1 MHKSSAFILHSSS
14 FITYKKMRLPT
25 LPSSSNSQVFMEGD
39 VSIDASAAIA
49 PGVILRA
56 DPDSQITIAAGV
68 CIGMGAVLHACGGT
82 LEVEAGAN
90 LGAGVL
96 IVGKSTIGA
105 NACIGAVTTIWN
117 KSIEPWQV
125 VSAASVIGD
134 TGRQVVGVSSPST
147 STSSPETSNSPGS
160 STTIQTSKDP
170 HAIAHEKEP
179 LNGQVPANRAESATD
194 EDRQESLSP
203 EASSSE
209 PKTEKPTSESTKP
222 VYGQGSLDR
231 ILKTLL
237 PYNQQSLNRQSFN
250 RPPEDD

>member
-1 MHKSSAFILHSSS
+1 MH
-14 FITYKKMRLPT
+14 LPT
-25 LPSSSNSQVFMEGD
+25 LPWSSNSQVYVEGD

-56 DPDSQITIAAGV
+56 DPDSQIAIAAGV

-96 IVGKSTIGA
+96 IVGKGTIGA
-105 NACIGAVTTIWN
+105 NACIGAVTTILN
-117 KSIEPWQV
+117 TSIEPWQV
-125 VSAASVIGD
+125 VSAASVLGD
-134 TGRQVVGVSSPST
+134 KGREVVEVSSI
-147 STSSPETSNSPGS
+147 STSSPSSETPNPPDS
-160 STTIQTSKDP
+160 STSAQTSQEP
-170 HAIAHEKEP
+170 HAIEKEKEP
-179 LNGQVPANRAESATD
+179 LNGQVSSNRAVTATN
-194 EDRQESLSP
+194 EDKQESLSP

-209 PKTEKPTSESTKP
+209 PKTEKPTSESSKP

-237 PYNQQSLNRQSFN
+237 PYNQQSLNHQSFK